1 MSIFIKMVEDYEL
14 KEGEE
19 IDFQVV
25 RVTDDAIIVRPIPA
39 RIRLEQEER
48 ERQQRNG

>member
-1 MSIFIKMVEDYEL
+1 MGEDYEL

-19 IDFQVV
+19 VDYEVV
-25 RVTDDAIIVRPIPA
+25 RVTDEAIIVRPIPA

-48 ERQQRNG
+48 ERKQREG

>member
-1 MSIFIKMVEDYEL
+1 MVEDYDIQ
-14 KEGEE
+14 EGEE
-19 IDFQVV
+19 IDFQVIG
-25 RVTDDAIIVRPIPA
+25 VTDEAIIVRPIPA

>member
-1 MSIFIKMVEDYEL
+1 MVEDYL
-14 KEGEE
+14 LQDGEE
-19 IDFQVV
+19 VDFQVV
-25 RVTDDAIIVRPIPA
+25 RVTEDAIIVRPIPA